1 MTNSLNNQTFNDSIQ
16 SDHIEETNHSEAVD
30 NLLSNFDKTLEE
42 SKKVYELDHVDTAVD
57 NNDIEG
63 VVVGEVNETS
73 SVNEESV
80 LDENESNDNSS
91 RTKLSCNN
99 TEALNVTVHSVLMVN
114 ATQYQSYLFDEHN
127 SSVSNR
133 SQSATC
139 SITMFYAPWCQFSA
153 EAAPHYNA
161 LARVFPQ
168 LRLYAVD
175 SSEHHS
181 LNTQF
186 GVMAVPSIFVFHNSR
201 PLYKYN
207 FTEYNLESF
216 TQFVSLLTGI

>member
-1 MTNSLNNQTFNDSIQ
+1 MRFYLTGLSVVLFIGNLRAENITGLDSGQPLNDTLV
-16 SDHIEETNHSEAVD
+16 SDYVEERNHSEAIN

-42 SKKVYELDHVDTAVD
+42 SKKIYDLDHVDTAA
-57 NNDIEG
+57 ESG
-63 VVVGEVNETS
+63 VIDGVIVAEDNETS
-73 SVNEESV
+73 SENATESV
-80 LDENESNDNSS
+80 VEDESADNSS
-91 RTKLSCNN
+91 KTRLACNN

-168 LRLYAVD
+168 LR
-175 SSEHHS
+175 
-181 LNTQF
+181 
-186 GVMAVPSIFVFHNSR
+186 
-201 PLYKYN
+201 
-207 FTEYNLESF
+207 
-216 TQFVSLLTGI
+216 